1 MGARMRE
8 QRAWAVAWS
17 VLRFVIA
24 AAIVAAIVG
33 QLIRSV
39 GISADKGW
47 PIGPTVIDF
56 FSFFTIASNCG
67 SVVALTIGGV
77 IGLSRARVDPRWFA
91 VLLACVS
98 TYMLITGLVYNLL
111 LRNIPLPQGSTVP
124 WSNEILHVWAPLFL
138 LLDVVSAPK
147 RRVVSW
153 STLGAIV
160 AFPVVWIVYTL
171 IRGPLVHDF
180 RTGNDWWYP
189 YPFLNPH
196 VQAWG
201 YGGVAIYVLAIA
213 IAVVG
218 VGALVVAASRRFG
231 VRPAMAPVSADR
243 PRFPLP

>member
-1 MGARMRE
+1 VRQ
-8 QRAWAVAWS
+8 QRGWIVAWS
-17 VLRFVIA
+17 GLRFVVA
-24 AAIVAAIVG
+24 AAIVAAVVG

-39 GISADKGW
+39 GISTDNGW
-47 PIGPTVIDF
+47 PIGATVIDF

-67 SVVALTIGGV
+67 SVLALTIGGI

-138 LLDVVSAPK
+138 LLDVVIAPK
-147 RRVVSW
+147 RRVASW

-160 AFPVVWIVYTL
+160 AFPVVWVVYTL

-196 VQAWG
+196 LQAWG
-201 YGGVAIYVLAIA
+201 YAGVALYVLAIA
-213 IAVVG
+213 AAVVAI
-218 VGALVVAASRRFG
+218 GAFVVAASRRFG
-231 VRPAMAPVSADR
+231 VRVPTAPV
-243 PRFPLP
+243 PG

>member
-1 MGARMRE
+1 MR
-8 QRAWAVAWS
+8 QGRTWVLVWS
-17 VLRFVIA
+17 VLRFAMA
-24 AAIVAAIVG
+24 AAVVAAIVG

-47 PIGPTVIDF
+47 PIAGTVIDF

-67 SVVALTIGGV
+67 SVLALTIGGI

-111 LRNIPLPQGSTVP
+111 LRNIPLPQGTTVP

-138 LLDVVSAPK
+138 LLDVVLAPK
-147 RRVVSW
+147 RRVAPW
-153 STLGAIV
+153 STLGAIIV
-160 AFPVVWIVYTL
+160 FPVIWAIYTL
-171 IRGPLVHDF
+171 VRGPLVHDF

-196 VQAWG
+196 VQPWG
-201 YGGVAIYVLAIA
+201 YGSVALY
-213 IAVVG
+213 VVG
-218 VGALVVAASRRFG
+218 IAAAVIGIGAFVVAMSRRFG
-231 VRPAMAPVSADR
+231 VPDRDPVAVG
-243 PRFPLP
+243 